1 MADCG
6 CSNSYVNYNQVVSIC
21 DPCNTNTGC
30 PIQLDFDCVIY
41 HKDNNEVTNLTN
53 LALTNGATLN
63 QFAEAVDTYIG
74 FIKAQDYNLPCLRD
88 TYTINSL
95 QEFAEAVDTELCEIR
110 TEIET
115 IEASVATPITPVDT
129 ASINL
134 GASGVL
140 NHTLQADV
148 IISPNS
154 GNRLSIQGNGLFSSP
169 QILSV
174 NYSTKE
180 LTIVGGNT
188 VALAALFTPVSG
200 FLGNVTADPATP
212 LDGQYWFRTDL
223 AAASGLRIQL
233 NGSVRTITTS

>member
-1 MADCG
+1 MSNCG
-6 CSNSYVNYNQVVSIC
+6 CNSTTTFPVVSIC
-21 DPCNTNTGC
+21 DPCNSNTGC
-30 PIQLDFDCVIY
+30 PIQLDWDCSIY

-53 LALTNGATLN
+53 LGLANGATLN

-74 FIKAQDYNLPCLRD
+74 EIKAQDYNLPCLSA

-95 QEFAEAVDTELCEIR
+95 QEFAEAVDTVLCELTDDI
-110 TEIET
+110 TT
-115 IEASVATPITPVDT
+115 VSGSVATPITPVDT
-129 ASINL
+129 QSINL
-134 GASGVL
+134 TVSGTL
-140 NHTLQADV
+140 NHTLQADA

-154 GNRLSIQGNGLFSSP
+154 GNRLSIQSNGLFASP

-188 VALAALFTPVSG
+188 VSLTALFTPVSG
-200 FLGNVTADPATP
+200 FLGNVTADPSSP

-223 AAASGLRIQL
+223 SAASGLRIQL
-233 NGSVRTITTS
+233 DGNVRTITTS